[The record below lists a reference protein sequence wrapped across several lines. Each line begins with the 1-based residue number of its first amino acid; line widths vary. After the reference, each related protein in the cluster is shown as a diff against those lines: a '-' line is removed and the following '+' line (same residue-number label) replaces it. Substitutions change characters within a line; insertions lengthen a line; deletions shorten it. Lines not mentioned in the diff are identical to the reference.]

1 MFGRDLTAMLAAANL
16 QVASLASLPLPDVA
30 TLAPGG
36 LPHGR
41 HGLKLNQAAALDLL
55 AQFTQRP

>member
-1 MFGRDLTAMLAAANL
+1 MFGHDLAAMIAAANL
-16 QVASLASLPLPDVA
+16 QVATLAAMPLPDVA
-30 TLAPGG
+30 TLAPTG

-41 HGLKLNQAAALDLL
+41 HGLKLTQAAALDLL